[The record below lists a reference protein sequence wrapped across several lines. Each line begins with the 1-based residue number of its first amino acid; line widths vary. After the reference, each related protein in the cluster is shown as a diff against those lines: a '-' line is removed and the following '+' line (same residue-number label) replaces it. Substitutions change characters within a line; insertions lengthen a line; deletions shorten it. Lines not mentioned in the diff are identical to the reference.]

1 MTVLIFLSIIFVGI
15 IWLLIELSQAPTLN
29 EFLDKKVMRRT
40 LWIWLPF
47 YALIRLLRELIFKK
61 K

>member
-1 MTVLIFLSIIFVGI
+1 MALLIFMVIFLSAIL
-15 IWLLIELSQAPTLN
+15 WLTVEFFQADTLN
-29 EFLDKKVMRRT
+29 VFLDKKIMRRT

-47 YALIRLLRELIFKK
+47 YALMRLSREVIFKK

>member
-1 MTVLIFLSIIFVGI
+1 MTILIFLGFIFLATV
-15 IWLLIELSQAPTLN
+15 WLVIEFIQAASLN
-29 EFLDKKVMRRT
+29 EFLDKKIMRRT

-47 YALIRLLRELIFKK
+47 YALIRLSREVLVKK